1 MEGMKGRRVGRLK
14 DKGVRGIR
22 EVDGGDEGKFKGV
35 MVKMGRYSN
44 WNSVARSCAKCR
56 MELRGISQNE
66 RACNCVGNPSNEGV
80 LKVGMVK
87 GLTFHIKSRILK
99 KIFISISN
107 IYTEKVHSGSSKY
120 K

>member
-56 MELRGISQNE
+56 GIARNFAE
-66 RACNCVGNPSNEGV
+66 
-80 LKVGMVK
+80 
-87 GLTFHIKSRILK
+87 
-99 KIFISISN
+99 
-107 IYTEKVHSGSSKY
+107 
-120 K
+120 